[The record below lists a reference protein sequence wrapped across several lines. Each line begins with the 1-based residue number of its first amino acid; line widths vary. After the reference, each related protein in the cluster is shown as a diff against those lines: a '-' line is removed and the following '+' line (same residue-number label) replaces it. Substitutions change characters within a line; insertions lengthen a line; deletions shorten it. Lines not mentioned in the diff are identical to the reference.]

1 MKGINMS
8 CCCTRVDGETVAV
21 VDGDSCTWAL
31 DGSGLP
37 VERPG
42 RVFLGKGLY

>member
-21 VDGDSCTWAL
+21 GDGDSCT
-31 DGSGLP
+31 GH
-37 VERPG
+37 
-42 RVFLGKGLY
+42 